1 MAYSLPNGST
11 IHIGSAVGSALTVT
25 TATNANPCVMT
36 STAHGLSN
44 GDYVIVFSSGWART
58 LERVFRVANI
68 TANTFELE
76 GHNTTDT
83 AVYAAGSGIGSVK
96 KVTTWTQITQ
106 VLNVTSQGGEQEF
119 AEYQPLEGDRKVRI
133 PTIKSGGGLDIE
145 VGDDPTLS
153 GFIAA
158 AAAND
163 DRVARA
169 LRITNA
175 NSSKSLFYSYV
186 SADKVPQMN
195 VNQVQ
200 TARISLSH
208 LNEATRYSS

>member
-11 IHIGSAVGSALTVT
+11 VHIGSAVGSALTVSA
-25 TATNANPCVMT
+25 ATNANPCVMT

-44 GDYVIVFSSGWART
+44 GDYVIVTSGWSRT
-58 LERVFRVANI
+58 TDKVFRVANV

-76 GHNTTDT
+76 GHDTSDTD
-83 AVYAAGSGIGSVK
+83 AFPAGSGTGSVK
-96 KVTTWTQITQ
+96 EVTAWTQITQ
-106 VLNVTSQGGEQEF
+106 VLGVTSQGGEQQF
-119 AEYQPLEGDRKVRI
+119 ATYQPLEGDREVRI
-133 PTIKSGGGLDIE
+133 PTTKSGGGLDIE
-145 VGDDPTLS
+145 VGDDPTLA

-158 AAAND
+158 SAAND

-169 LRITNA
+169 VRATNA
-175 NSSKSLFYSYV
+175 NGSKSLFYSYV

-208 LNEATRYSS
+208 LNEAVRYAT